1 LVQINRQLQ
10 IVNDR
15 AMGNSLFTIDHSL
28 PGMMNIGVRPTI
40 GGINRVIEI
49 NIFDY
54 NEEIYGQT
62 LRVFVKKFLRPEK
75 KFNGLDALKQ
85 QLEEDKK
92 ESIKLLH

>member
-1 LVQINRQLQ
+1 MIKQLK
-10 IVNDR
+10 IHY
-15 AMGNSLFTIDHSL
+15 SLLTIHYQ
-28 PGMMNIGVRPTI
+28 GMMNIGVRPTI

-49 NIFDY
+49 NIFDF
-54 NEEIYGQT
+54 NEDIYGQT

-92 ESIKLLH
+92 ESIKLLQ